1 MGGCASKDKKD
12 KVVDGDAVANAT
24 ENTADGTKAA
34 DATTTDQPNGD
45 ATTNPEGKDTM
56 VDAAVLT
63 KLEEGFAKLA
73 ASDSKSLLKKYL
85 TKEIFDNLKEKKTP
99 TFGSTLLDC
108 IQSGLENHDSGV
120 GIYAPDAEA
129 YTVFAD
135 LFDPVIEDYHGGF
148 KKTDKHPPREFGDV
162 NCFSNLDPNNEF
174 IISTRVRCGR
184 SLQGYPFNPCLT
196 EAQYKEME
204 EKVSST
210 LSGLEGE
217 LKGKFYPL
225 TGMEKAVQQQLIDD
239 HFLFKEGDRFLQ
251 TANACRYWPTGR
263 GIYHNDNKTFLVWC
277 NEEDHLRIIS
287 MQMGGDLGEVYR
299 RLVGAVNEIEK
310 RLPFSHDDRLGFLT
324 FCPTNLGTTIRASVH
339 IKVPKLAA
347 NKAKLEEVAGKYNLQ
362 VRGTRGEHTEA
373 EGGVYD
379 ISNKRRMGLTEFDAV
394 KEMNDG
400 IAELIKLEKENMVE
414 AWFMDDETSD
424 QRLQHHCDPPEYIN
438 MNELFKKTGVEYF
451 QINADNYEND
461 NVLQELR
468 KKRNYSYEDEITCS
482 EKCLPDY
489 ANKLI
494 SFFTEHLHTDE
505 EIRLVLDG
513 SGYFDVRDA
522 QEKWIRIAVTKGDL
536 IIIPAGIY
544 HRFTLDVN
552 NYIKAKRYFVGEP
565 VWLPYNRPAD
575 NMNCRKLYLKHQG
588 EGFQK
593 LNKV

>member
-1 MGGCASKDKKD
+1 MFALWYLTFAIDEMRKRYGWTFLDIFYPKTKTVPPNNVLDNKPTVVAP
-12 KVVDGDAVANAT
+12 KVP
-24 ENTADGTKAA
+24 EPAA
-34 DATTTDQPNGD
+34 KPATTTVTVTLKPTNKPTPTTPASVTSPTPQKPSSLPTQQPTATKPEIPAPLAKPSPELPTPVTPVSAPVLPVASTTPANTPATPLAPFAPKKSNPFLENGD
-45 ATTNPEGKDTM
+45 ASLKDALDKKLMQASDTVETVKNDLKNATANFLSGESSAPSPTKNIKPSKSRKDTM

-99 TFGSTLLDC
+99 TFGSSLLDC

-135 LFDPVIEDYHGGF
+135 LFDPIIEDYHGGF

-251 TANACRYWPTGR
+251 AANACRFWPTGR

-299 RLVGAVNEIEK
+299 RLVCAVNEIEK

-347 NKAKLEEVAGKYNLQ
+347 NKAKLEEVAAKYNLQ

-400 IAELIKLEKENMVE
+400 IAELIKLEKGM
-414 AWFMDDETSD
+414 
-424 QRLQHHCDPPEYIN
+424 
-438 MNELFKKTGVEYF
+438 
-451 QINADNYEND
+451 
-461 NVLQELR
+461 
-468 KKRNYSYEDEITCS
+468 
-482 EKCLPDY
+482 
-489 ANKLI
+489 
-494 SFFTEHLHTDE
+494 
-505 EIRLVLDG
+505 
-513 SGYFDVRDA
+513 
-522 QEKWIRIAVTKGDL
+522 
-536 IIIPAGIY
+536 
-544 HRFTLDVN
+544 
-552 NYIKAKRYFVGEP
+552 
-565 VWLPYNRPAD
+565 
-575 NMNCRKLYLKHQG
+575 
-588 EGFQK
+588 
-593 LNKV
+593 